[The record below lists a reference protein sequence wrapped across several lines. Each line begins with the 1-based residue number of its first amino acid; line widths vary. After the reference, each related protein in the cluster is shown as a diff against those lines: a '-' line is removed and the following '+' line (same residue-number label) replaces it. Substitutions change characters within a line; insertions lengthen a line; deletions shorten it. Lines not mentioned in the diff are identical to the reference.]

1 MQKYGLY
8 LILIFFSI
16 ALITYN
22 ILASPISVP
31 VDHWSYQ
38 FIERF
43 QTKGILRD
51 FLSSIK
57 PYSRDEMAGMIMY
70 ISNMIES
77 GKVSLN
83 KIEKEQFEMMKRE
96 FAQELTDLGMV
107 GIKKYKHLVD
117 WIGNEKRFTAEAGYT
132 QNAISKKGTEDH
144 SIYKG
149 ALQVILYGVLK
160 NSLYENH
167 KECPAL

>member
-8 LILIFFSI
+8 LILIFFSVV
-16 ALITYN
+16 LVTYN

-43 QTKGILRD
+43 QTKGILKD

-57 PYSRDEMAGMIMY
+57 PYSRDEMAKMIVY
-70 ISNMIES
+70 ISNMMED

-107 GIKKYKHLVD
+107 GIKKYEHLVD
-117 WIGNEKRFTAEAGYT
+117 WNGSKNRFTAETGYIQDAT
-132 QNAISKKGTEDH
+132 SRKGTEDY
-144 SIYKG
+144 STYK
-149 ALQVILYGVLK
+149 
-160 NSLYENH
+160 
-167 KECPAL
+167 